1 MPNGTP
7 PRRVLV
13 VDDDEAIRDLLD
25 DVLELEGYESRTAA
39 DGEAALAA
47 AVDWTPDL
55 IVLDLMMPKMD
66 GWQFREAQRALPHL
80 RDVPVLVVSASQRV
94 HDAHHELGAAAV
106 VAKPFDLESLIST
119 IDRLANQR
127 V

>member
-1 MPNGTP
+1 M

-25 DVLELEGYESRTAA
+25 DVLELEGYEARIAP

-47 AVDWTPDL
+47 AADWTPDL

-66 GWQFREAQRALPHL
+66 GWQFREAQRGLPHL
-80 RDVPVLVVSASQRV
+80 RDVPVLVVSASQRAK
-94 HDAHHELGAAAV
+94 DAYRELGAAAV
-106 VAKPFDLESLIST
+106 VHKPFDLEELIST

>member
-1 MPNGTP
+1 M

-25 DVLELEGYESRTAA
+25 DVLELEGYESRCAP
-39 DGEAALAA
+39 DGEAALAVA
-47 AVDWTPDL
+47 ADWTPDV

-66 GWQFREAQRALPHL
+66 GWQFREAQRGVPHL
-80 RDVPVLVVSASQRV
+80 RDVPVLVVSASQRAR
-94 HDAHHELGAAAV
+94 DAYHELGAAAV
-106 VAKPFDLESLIST
+106 VAKPFDLDELIGA

>member
-1 MPNGTP
+1 
-7 PRRVLV
+7 V

-25 DVLELEGYESRTAA
+25 DVLELEGYESRCAA
-39 DGEAALAA
+39 DGEAALEAA
-47 AVDWTPDL
+47 ADWTPDL

-80 RDVPVLVVSASQRV
+80 RDVPVVVVSASQRAR
-94 HDAHHELGAAAV
+94 DAYDELGAAAV
-106 VAKPFDLESLIST
+106 VAKPFDLEELIGT

>member
-1 MPNGTP
+1 MLRPM

-25 DVLELEGYESRTAA
+25 DVLELEGYESRIAS

-47 AVDWTPDL
+47 AADWTPDL
-55 IVLDLMMPKMD
+55 IVLDLMMPRMD
-66 GWQFREAQRALPHL
+66 GWQFREAQRGLPQL
-80 RDVPVLVVSASQRV
+80 RDVPILVVSASQRAR
-94 HDAHHELGAAAV
+94 DAYHELGAAAV
-106 VAKPFDLESLIST
+106 VNKPFDLEELIST

>member
-1 MPNGTP
+1 M
-7 PRRVLV
+7 

-25 DVLELEGYESRTAA
+25 DVLELEGYESRCAT
-39 DGEAALAA
+39 DGEAALEAA
-47 AVDWTPDL
+47 ADWTPDL

-80 RDVPVLVVSASQRV
+80 RDVPVVVVSASQRV
-94 HDAHHELGAAAV
+94 KDAYEELGAAAV
-106 VAKPFDLESLIST
+106 LAKPFDLDDLIST
-119 IDRLANQR
+119 IGRLTAEQ

>member
-1 MPNGTP
+1 MLSPM

-25 DVLELEGYESRTAA
+25 DVLELEGYESRTAE
-39 DGEAALAA
+39 DGAAALQLAA
-47 AVDWTPDL
+47 EWTPDL

-66 GWQFREAQRALPHL
+66 GWQFREAQRELPHL
-80 RDVPVLVVSASQRV
+80 RDVPVLVVSASQRAR
-94 HDAHHELGAAAV
+94 DAYRELGASAV
-106 VAKPFDLESLIST
+106 VAKPFDLEELIST

>member
-1 MPNGTP
+1 M

-25 DVLELEGYESRTAA
+25 DVLELEGYESRSAS

-47 AVDWTPDL
+47 AADWTPDL

-66 GWQFREAQRALPHL
+66 GWQFREAQRTLPHL
-80 RDVPVLVVSASQRV
+80 RDVPVLVVSASQRAR
-94 HDAHHELGAAAV
+94 DAYQEMGAAAV
-106 VAKPFDLESLIST
+106 VAKPFDLDELIAT
-119 IDRLANQR
+119 VERLTNQP